1 MSTVARRRI
10 QVASFS
16 MSDISSGH
24 KMSMVIGVL
33 LIAGSA
39 ALAVASNSNARA
51 SADSKGAARL
61 LGTTAGQV
69 LHGAQS
75 YVGGGSERLSSAV
88 AGTPMLNAA
97 FADVVGSAN
106 SVVVLPALKQ
116 PAADAYGAWVNLR
129 DALGQLALP
138 ASLSAELS
146 EALGRE
152 VGSLASL
159 VKRLEGSGRA
169 ATTYAKS
176 YESALRLYTYAEAG
190 FGTASV
196 ARVEYDL
203 QVLAN
208 EAASSEFRQ
217 DVAFLAPLLA
227 SAHQASARKVTKE
240 QLSGAY
246 EAAKLAKSH
255 ADKLSG
261 AALQARGALWLG
273 AGAAVLAMLGLAGI
287 VVGLRSASSEF
298 SKRYARSLQQFRGD
312 EAAREQL
319 VAGLRAATEGELE
332 VAISVPATSGEFSEI
347 ATLVNQVL
355 ALVRD
360 RLGAA
365 AAAMTAGIESGD
377 RVLQAAE
384 QARESGQ
391 SVIRELDTAAAAL
404 AECAAKSGSIELDTR
419 AMLTAADEAAARSA
433 AATRVAQDTASRLEA
448 MRDGLQDTSKRIKR
462 LGERSQ
468 EINAVV
474 ESLELLSEQ
483 IGVLALNASLEA
495 ERAGDA
501 GAGFRIVA
509 KEVQALAQRSEDALE
524 RISGLVQG
532 VQADARSAAESVER
546 STGQV
551 VAGANVG
558 AVSQALLSVLAP
570 LAETISAMARSVADG
585 AGSNAVAMSTSAR
598 AAEDV
603 KRAAGD
609 VVGQVDGLRAPVEY
623 GRRRLNSGLSS
634 LAEALPAD
642 TLV

>member
-1 MSTVARRRI
+1 MSTVAKRRI

-16 MSDISSGH
+16 MSDISRGH
-24 KMSMVIGVL
+24 MVSMVIGVL

-61 LGTTAGQV
+61 LSTAAGQV
-69 LHGAQS
+69 LQGAQT

-88 AGTPMLNAA
+88 AGTALLDAG

-106 SVVVLPALKQ
+106 SVVVLPTLKQ
-116 PAADAYGAWVNLR
+116 PAADAYGAWGSLK
-129 DALGQLALP
+129 DALSQLALP

-152 VGSLASL
+152 VGHFASL
-159 VKRLEGSGRA
+159 VKKLETAGKS
-169 ATTYAKS
+169 TSTYAKS
-176 YESALRLYTYAEAG
+176 YESAVRLYTYAESG
-190 FGTASV
+190 FGPASV
-196 ARVEYDL
+196 ARVDYDL
-203 QVLAN
+203 QVLAS
-208 EAASSEFRQ
+208 EMSASEFRQ
-217 DVAFLAPLLA
+217 DAAFLTSLIA
-227 SAHQASARKVTKE
+227 SAHQAAAKKVTKE
-240 QLSGAY
+240 QLSAAY
-246 EAAKLAKSH
+246 EAAKQAKTF
-255 ADKLSG
+255 ADQLGG
-261 AALQARGALWLG
+261 AASQAQGALWLG
-273 AGAAVLAMLGLAGI
+273 VGAAVLALFGLAGI
-287 VVGLRSASSEF
+287 VGGLRSASSEF
-298 SKRYARSLQQFRGD
+298 SKRYARSVQQFRGD

-319 VAGLRAATEGELE
+319 VAGLRAATEGELSAE
-332 VAISVPATSGEFSEI
+332 ISVPASSGEFAEI
-347 ATLVNQVL
+347 AQLVNHVL
-355 ALVRD
+355 ELVRE
-360 RLGAA
+360 RLGTA
-365 AAAMTAGIESGD
+365 AAAMTAGVESGN
-377 RVLQAAE
+377 RVLQVAE

-391 SVIRELDTAAAAL
+391 SVMRELDAAAQSL
-404 AECAAKSGSIELDTR
+404 SECSTQSDAIALDTR

-433 AATRVAQDTASRLEA
+433 DATRVAQDAASRLEA

-501 GAGFRIVA
+501 GAGFRLVA

-585 AGSNAVAMSTSAR
+585 AGSNAAAMSASVR

-603 KRAAGD
+603 KRAAAD
-609 VVGQVDGLRAPVEY
+609 VVGQVDSLRTPVEQ

-634 LAEALPAD
+634 LADAQSAEALI
-642 TLV
+642 

>member
-33 LIAGSA
+33 LIVGSA

-88 AGTPMLNAA
+88 AGTPVLNAA

-129 DALGQLALP
+129 DALGQLTLP

-152 VGSLASL
+152 AGNLASL

-169 ATTYAKS
+169 ASKS

-203 QVLAN
+203 QVLSN
-208 EAASSEFRQ
+208 EAASGDFRQ

-255 ADKLSG
+255 ADRLSG

-273 AGAAVLAMLGLAGI
+273 AGAAVLALLGLAGI
-287 VVGLRSASSEF
+287 VGGLRSVSSEF
-298 SKRYARSLQQFRGD
+298 TKRYARSLQQFRGD

-332 VAISVPATSGEFSEI
+332 GAISVPATGGEFSEI

-355 ALVRD
+355 ELARD
-360 RLGAA
+360 RLSAA

-391 SVIRELDTAAAAL
+391 SVIRELDTAAAVL
-404 AECAAKSGSIELDTR
+404 AECAAKSGTIELDTR

-433 AATRVAQDTASRLEA
+433 DATRVAQDAASRLEA

-609 VVGQVDGLRAPVEY
+609 VVGRVDGLRAPVEY

-634 LAEALPAD
+634 LVEALPAD